1 MTLTAGSVGPYEI
14 VAPLMADWMG
24 QINENWSGSAID
36 MDAGYLTYAGYGAAG
51 TLLLIAVVVAWNRT
65 LGRGVLRRTADLGQ
79 SEKLLR
85 QITENIREVLWL
97 TDTEGQTMLYVSP
110 AYEDVWGRSVES
122 LYREPRSFLAAI
134 HPDDHARVLAII
146 EGDRE
151 KSFEVKYRV
160 VRPDASIRWIRSRG
174 IPIRD
179 ETGRFYRVVGVSED
193 ITERK
198 EVEEKLQQSE
208 SQLAEA
214 QRLAHVGSWNWDV
227 RNKAVTWSDELY
239 RIFGVQPGE
248 FDMSRDSMLF
258 IHPDDR
264 DVVMSTYQ
272 RAVQMREPYS
282 IHYRLLK
289 RDGDERIMHS
299 LGQIVTGEDGDVVR
313 VFGTSQ
319 DVTELKHAEEK
330 LKSTS
335 EQLRALFGRLQ
346 SAKEEEGI
354 RIARQVHD
362 ELGSALT
369 SLTWDLKAIGK
380 MLTEPGGQWQAPELQ
395 TKIST
400 MLSLTDKTIDVVRRI
415 SAELRPSVLDI
426 LGLEPAL
433 QWQAREFEDRT
444 GIVVHCESASAGVH
458 LSQEQSTAAFRI
470 FQEALTNILRHAQAT
485 RVCVTMAQDDG
496 AFVLTIRD
504 DGRGIREEERSAQSS
519 IGLLGMRE
527 RAHMLGGDIDIKG
540 VAGEVTTVSLRLPIG

>member
-1 MTLTAGSVGPYEI
+1 MVGQAALNRSIGVRLPVSQPRFGST
-14 VAPLMADWMG
+14 
-24 QINENWSGSAID
+24 IN
-36 MDAGYLTYAGYGAAG
+36 MYAGYLIYAGYAAG
-51 TLLLIAVVVAWNRT
+51 GALLLIAVLTVWNRT
-65 LGRGVLRRTADLGQ
+65 LSKRILQRTADLGE

-85 QITENIREVLWL
+85 QITENIHEVFWL
-97 TDTEGQTMLYVSP
+97 TDTDRQTMLYVSP
-110 AYEDVWGRSVES
+110 AYEDVWGQSVES

-134 HPDDHARVLAII
+134 HPDDRTRVLAII

-151 KSFEVKYRV
+151 KSFEVAYRV
-160 VRPDASIRWIRSRG
+160 VRPDASIRWIRARG
-174 IPIRD
+174 FPIRD
-179 ETGRFYRVVGVSED
+179 EAGRFYRVVGVGED

-198 EVEEKLQQSE
+198 QAEEKLQQSE
-208 SQLAEA
+208 RQLAEA
-214 QRLAHVGSWNWDV
+214 QRLAHVGSWNWDPHSE
-227 RNKAVTWSDELY
+227 AMTWSDELY

-248 FDMSRDSMLF
+248 FDMSRDSMSF

-264 DVVMSTYQ
+264 DLVMSTYD

-282 IHYRLLK
+282 IHYRLLR

-369 SLTWDLKAIGK
+369 SLRWDLEAIGK
-380 MLTEPGGQWQAPELQ
+380 MLSGSGRQSQGPELK

-400 MLSLTDKTIDVVRRI
+400 MLSLTDETIDVVRRI

-426 LGLEPAL
+426 LGLTPAL
-433 QWQAREFEDRT
+433 QWQARQFEDRT
-444 GIVVHCESASAGVH
+444 GIVVHYDSTSADVH
-458 LSQEQSTAAFRI
+458 LNQEQSTAAFRI

-485 RVCVTMAQDDG
+485 RVEVTMAEEAD
-496 AFVLTIRD
+496 AFILTISD
-504 DGRGIREEERSAQSS
+504 DGRGIREEEKSAQSS

-527 RAHMLGGDIDIKG
+527 RAHLVGGDIDIKG
-540 VAGEVTTVSLRLPIG
+540 VAGEGTTVSLRLPIA

>member
-1 MTLTAGSVGPYEI
+1 MTLAAASRIGLYEI
-14 VAPLMADWMG
+14 LNEKWFGGTINIYADF
-24 QINENWSGSAID
+24 I
-36 MDAGYLTYAGYGAAG
+36 YAGYAVAGA
-51 TLLLIAVVVAWNRT
+51 LLLIALLVGWNRT
-65 LGRGVLRRTADLGQ
+65 LRKRVMERTADLRE

-85 QITENIREVLWL
+85 QITGNIHEVFWL
-97 TDTEGQTMLYVSP
+97 TDTERQTMLYVSP
-110 AYEDVWGRSVES
+110 AYEDIWGQSVES

-134 HPDDHARVLAII
+134 HPDDRARVLAIM
-146 EGDRE
+146 EGGRE
-151 KSFEVKYRV
+151 KDFEVVYRV
-160 VRPDASIRWIRSRG
+160 MRPDASIRWIRAREF
-174 IPIRD
+174 PIQD
-179 ETGRFYRVVGVSED
+179 ESGRFYRIVGVGED

-198 EVEEKLQQSE
+198 QAEEKLQQSE

-214 QRLAHVGSWNWDV
+214 QRLAHVGSWNWDLRSKV
-227 RNKAVTWSDELY
+227 MTWSDELY

-264 DVVMSTYQ
+264 DLVMSTYE
-272 RAVQMREPYS
+272 RAVQIREPYS

-299 LGQIVTGEDGDVVR
+299 LGQVVTGDNGDVIR

-319 DVTELKHAEEK
+319 DVTELKHAEER
-330 LKSTS
+330 LKSTG

-346 SAKEEEGI
+346 AAREEEGI

-369 SLTWDLKAIGK
+369 ALRWDLNVIGN
-380 MLTEPGGQWQAPELQ
+380 MSSDPESKSQLK

-400 MLSLTDKTIDVVRRI
+400 MLSLTDKTIDIVRRI

-426 LGLEPAL
+426 LGLGSAL
-433 QWQAREFEDRT
+433 QWQAKQFEDRT
-444 GIVVHCESASAGVH
+444 GIVVHYDSASVDVH
-458 LSQEQSTAAFRI
+458 LNQEQSTAAFRI

-485 RVCVTMAQDDG
+485 RVDVRMAEEAG

-504 DGRGIREEERSAQSS
+504 DGRGIREEEKTAQSS
-519 IGLLGMRE
+519 IGLLGMHE
-527 RAHMLGGDIDIKG
+527 RAHILGGDIHIKG
-540 VAGEVTTVSLRLPIG
+540 VAGEGTTVSLRLPIA